1 MALSQIDADGLTN
14 TQWKDVINGGID
26 AIEDNTMM
34 SNTTIN
40 VTSTGSNP
48 ADVSVSMTGHVTTA
62 SPLTGS
68 TAIQDAI
75 ALLPR
80 NLDRHRAVFYFGGTE
95 GNPQTIAINKEL
107 NFTGFTGYLIL
118 ATKDGNDTGL
128 GTKRTSLT
136 NTIELVDGETSFSG
150 ASVLEFFSCAKVA
163 ISGLK
168 IKYSNTSC
176 TETQFAILA
185 STCPFVDI
193 ANCNI
198 EGHRNTVDS
207 NGKGSHAV
215 LSQQGSVT
223 RFRDGYLDN
232 FYIGLTASNA
242 GRVFSRNVG
251 TISTSLTYGM
261 NTSVGSI
268 GQPSNN
274 FLPTTTV
281 GRLIKDNGRGSLLVD
296 DEGLDFEREILTKT
310 KTVTI
315 PAGSTVSEIT
325 QIFRN
330 LPHNLN
336 GRSLTVK
343 FTSGSD
349 ASNPEVYDFGSD
361 TLYIRGFHGGD
372 LIIETT
378 GGTGEDDQRVLI
390 KGNPVQWKGVV
401 NFDDCLNATLRNIR
415 VETYGSNPTGQGME
429 SVRVSSSV
437 VHCDT
442 CKFKRGGS
450 YLYSSAVRSNHAI
463 NVRLLDCKF
472 EAFHYTVVGDHQSS
486 AFHLEDCE
494 SDGLRGGYGL
504 VAYRGSI
511 LSQSGSKLVTSQL
524 GNLTA
529 SGGLILHRRGMILD
543 EKIAQ
548 STKRYF
554 IAASD
559 TPSSYVYKDSQKNSD
574 YPNGKTLQ
582 TLAGADVVYSRNTIT
597 NAELSGG
604 TVTITTSSAHG
615 YDPNADGSYRVDIT
629 GLSTDSSGN
638 FTGTTD
644 PNGSRRVLSAPTATT
659 FTFAL
664 TGADETYTTS
674 GALVTN
680 VNMVK
685 QLITDAARV
694 MNGYDVQFFFASGT
708 YDWGFSDLTFK
719 GFNGGTLAIYGHLQD
734 SNSSL
739 TTIMKT
745 KDTNQNGVFMFEKSG
760 RCAMQKLA
768 FVQYGTNDD
777 TNVVEAA
784 YSAYLVVRNCT
795 FVNENTKANDAL
807 IAYDAKLRVEDTTF
821 SNFDRN
827 VVLTDFS
834 QGYMRNTVTATSGID
849 ANHHIRVSNGSN
861 MRTSGD
867 QASFSGN
874 EKESGGTIFNSS
886 GNIV

>member
-1 MALSQIDADGLTN
+1 MALDKIDADGLTN

-34 SNTTIN
+34 NQTTIN

-48 ADVSVSMTGHVTTA
+48 ADVSVSMTGHVTTS

-68 TAIQDAI
+68 TAIRDAI

-80 NLDRHRAVFYFGGTE
+80 NLDRHRAEFIFGGTE

-107 NFTGFTGYLIL
+107 YFNGFTGYLIL
-118 ATKDGNDTGL
+118 RTKDTNDL
-128 GTKRTSLT
+128 NQIGTKETSKT
-136 NTIELVDGETSFSG
+136 NTLELVDGENSGSG
-150 ASVLEFFSCAKVA
+150 ASILDFFACHKVA

-168 IKYSNTSC
+168 LKYSNTSC
-176 TETQFAILA
+176 DESQFAILA
-185 STCPFVDI
+185 STCSFVDV

-198 EGHRNTVDS
+198 EGHRNTLNS
-207 NGKGSHAV
+207 SLKASSAI
-215 LSQQGSVT
+215 LSQQGTVT
-223 RFRDGYLDN
+223 RFRDGYIDN
-232 FYIGLTASNA
+232 FYYGLHANNTARIF
-242 GRVFSRNVG
+242 GINVG
-251 TISTSLTYGM
+251 TISTAVRYGM
-261 NTSVGSI
+261 LTGNGSI
-268 GQPSNN
+268 GQPATN
-274 FLPTTTV
+274 FSPTTTT
-281 GRLIKDNGRGSLLVD
+281 GRFLKDTTGSLIVD
-296 DEGLDFEREILTKT
+296 EEGLDFEREILTKT

-372 LIIETT
+372 LIITT
-378 GGTGEDDQRVLI
+378 TAGSGEDDQRVLI
-390 KGNPVQWKGVV
+390 KGNPAQWKGVV

-415 VETYGSNPTGQGME
+415 VETYGTNPTGVGME

-442 CKFKRGGS
+442 CKFTRGGQ
-450 YLYSSAVRSNHAI
+450 YLHSAGIRSNHAL
-463 NVRLLDCKF
+463 NVRVLDCKF
-472 EAFHYTVVGDHQSS
+472 EAFHYAVVADHQSS
-486 AFHLEDCE
+486 AFHLENCQ
-494 SDGLRGGYGL
+494 SVGLRGGYGL
-504 VAYRGSI
+504 VAYKGSI
-511 LSQSGSKLVTSQL
+511 LSESGVTKVTSQL
-524 GNLTA
+524 GNKVA
-529 SGGLILHRRGMILD
+529 SGGLITQNAGIILN
-543 EKIAQ
+543 ERIAQ
-548 STKRYF
+548 SSRRFK
-554 IAASD
+554 IAAAD
-559 TPSSYVYKDSQKNSD
+559 TPSD
-574 YPNGKTLQ
+574 YIYRDGSNNNLGALST
-582 TLAGADVVYSRNTIT
+582 ADVVYSRNTIT
-597 NAELSGG
+597 GAVLSGG

-615 YDPNADGSYRVDIT
+615 YDPNADGSYRVYISSLGYT
-629 GLSTDSSGN
+629 GV
-638 FTGTTD
+638 D
-644 PNGSRRVLSAPTATT
+644 PNGSRRVLSAPTPTT

-664 TGADETYTTS
+664 TGADETFTTS
-674 GALVTN
+674 GATVSN
-680 VNMVK
+680 IDMVK
-685 QLITDAARV
+685 QLIGDATKV
-694 MNGYDVQFFFASGT
+694 MNGYDVQFYFASGT
-708 YDWGFSDLTFK
+708 YDWGFGTLNFK
-719 GFNGGTLAIYGHLQD
+719 GFNGGTLGVYGHMQD

-745 KDTNQNGVFMFEKSG
+745 KDTNQNGVFMFEKSS
-760 RCAMQKLA
+760 RCTLQKMA
-768 FVQYGTNDD
+768 FIQYGTNDD
-777 TNVVEAA
+777 CNVVEAA
-784 YSAYLVVRNCT
+784 FSAYLVVRNCT

-807 IAYDAKLRVEDTTF
+807 IAYDAKLRVEETTF

-834 QGYMRNTVTATSGID
+834 QGYMRNTVTATSGVD

-861 MRTSGD
+861 MRTSGS

-874 EKESGGTIFNSS
+874 ERESGGTIFNSL

>member
-1 MALSQIDADGLTN
+1 MALDKIDADGLTN

-34 SNTTIN
+34 SSTTIN

-48 ADVSVSMTGHVTTA
+48 ADVSVSMTGHVATS

-107 NFTGFTGYLIL
+107 HFNGFTGYLVL
-118 ATKDGNDTGL
+118 TTKDGNDTGL

-136 NTIELVDGETSFSG
+136 NTLELVDGDTTASG
-150 ASVLEFFSCAKVA
+150 RSVLEFFSCAKVA

-168 IKYSNTSC
+168 IKFSNTSC
-176 TETQFAILA
+176 TDTQFAILS

-198 EGHRNTVDS
+198 EGHRNTLDS

-232 FYIGLTASNA
+232 FYLGLTAHNT
-242 GRVFSRNVG
+242 GRVFARNVG
-251 TISTSLTYGM
+251 TISTSLAYGM
-261 NTSVGSI
+261 NTGNGSI
-268 GQPSNN
+268 GHPSVN

-281 GRLIKDNGRGSLLVD
+281 GRIYKDNGRGSLLVD
-296 DEGLDFEREILTKT
+296 DEGLNFEREILTRT

-336 GRSLTVK
+336 GRTLTVK
-343 FTSGSD
+343 FTSGAD

-361 TLYIRGFHGGD
+361 TLYIRGFHGGN
-372 LIIETT
+372 LSVTT
-378 GGTGEDDQRVLI
+378 TAGSEEDDQRVLI
-390 KGNPVQWKGVV
+390 KGNPVKWKGVV
-401 NFDDCLNATLRNIR
+401 NFDDCLFATLNNVRI
-415 VETYGSNPTGQGME
+415 ETYGDNTGSQGME
-429 SVRVSSSV
+429 SLRISESAI
-437 VHCDT
+437 HCHNV
-442 CKFKRGGS
+442 KFKREGV
-450 YLYSSAVRSNHAI
+450 YLHSSGVRSNHAV

-472 EAFHYTVVGDHQSS
+472 EDFHYAALADHQSN
-486 AFHLEDCE
+486 AFHLQNCQ
-494 SDGLRGGYGL
+494 SVGLRGGYGL
-504 VAYRGSI
+504 VAYNGSI
-511 LSQSGSKLVTSQL
+511 MSESGSNKVTSQL
-524 GNLTA
+524 GNKVA
-529 SGGLILHRRGMILD
+529 AGGLITHNSGMILN
-543 EKIAQ
+543 ERIAQ
-548 STKRYF
+548 STRRFK

-559 TPSSYVYKDSQKNSD
+559 TPSD
-574 YPNGKTLQ
+574 YIYRDESGNNIGALST
-582 TLAGADVVYSRNTIT
+582 ADVVYSRNTIT
-597 NAELSGG
+597 DAVLSGG

-615 YDPNADGSYRVDIT
+615 YDPNADGSYRVYISSLGYT
-629 GLSTDSSGN
+629 GVN
-638 FTGTTD
+638 
-644 PNGSRRVLSAPTATT
+644 PNGSRKVVSAPTPTT
-659 FTFAL
+659 FTFPL
-664 TGADETYTTS
+664 TGANETFTTS
-674 GALVTN
+674 GATVSN
-680 VNMVK
+680 IDMVK
-685 QLITDAARV
+685 QLIGDATKV
-694 MNGYDVQFFFASGT
+694 LNGYDVQFYFASGT
-708 YDWGFSDLTFK
+708 YDWGFGTLNFK
-719 GFNGGTLAIYGHLQD
+719 GFNGGQLSVYGHQTD

-745 KDTNQNGVFMFEKSG
+745 KDTNDNGVFMFEKSN
-760 RCAMQKLA
+760 RCLLTKMA
-768 FVQYGTNDD
+768 FIQYGTNND
-777 TNVVEAA
+777 TNVVEVP
-784 YSAYLVVRNCT
+784 YSSYLILRNCT
-795 FVNENTKANDAL
+795 FVNENTKANDA
-807 IAYDAKLRVEDTTF
+807 ISVYDGRVRIEETTF

-834 QGYMRNTVTATSGID
+834 EGYMKNTVTATSGVD
-849 ANHHIRVSNGSN
+849 ANHHIRCINGSN
-861 MRTSGD
+861 MRTSGS

-874 EKESGGTIFNSS
+874 ERESGGTIFNSS

>member
-34 SNTTIN
+34 SDTTIN

-48 ADVSVSMTGHVTTA
+48 ADVSVSMTGHVTTS

-68 TAIQDAI
+68 TAIHDAI

-107 NFTGFTGYLIL
+107 HFSGFTGYLIL
-118 ATKDGNDTGL
+118 TSKDGNDTGL
-128 GTKRTSLT
+128 GTKQTSKT
-136 NTIELVDGETSFSG
+136 NTIELVDGDTTASG
-150 ASVLEFFSCAKVA
+150 RSVLEFFSCAKVA

-168 IKYSNTSC
+168 IKFSNTSC
-176 TETQFAILA
+176 TDTQFAILS

-232 FYIGLTASNA
+232 FYIGLTAHNT
-242 GRVFSRNVG
+242 GRVFARNVG
-251 TISTSLTYGM
+251 TISTSLAYGM
-261 NTSVGSI
+261 NTGNGSI
-268 GQPSNN
+268 GQPSTN

-281 GRLIKDNGRGSLLVD
+281 GRIYKDNGRGSLLVD
-296 DEGLDFEREILTKT
+296 DEGLDFEREILTRT

-378 GGTGEDDQRVLI
+378 AGTGEDDQRVLI

-401 NFDDCLNATLRNIR
+401 NFDDCLNANLRNIR

-429 SVRVSSSV
+429 TVRVSCSV
-437 VHCDT
+437 VHCNN
-442 CKFKRGGS
+442 CKFTRGGQ
-450 YLYSSAVRSNHAI
+450 YLHSAGIRSNHAL
-463 NVRLLDCKF
+463 NVRVLECKF
-472 EAFHYTVVGDHQSS
+472 EAFHYAVVADHQSS
-486 AFHLEDCE
+486 AFHLENCQ
-494 SDGLRGGYGL
+494 SVGLRGGYGL
-504 VAYRGSI
+504 VAYKGSI
-511 LSQSGSKLVTSQL
+511 LSESGTTTVTSQL
-524 GNLTA
+524 GNKVA
-529 SGGLILHRRGMILD
+529 SGGLITQNAGIILN
-543 EKIAQ
+543 ERIAQ
-548 STKRYF
+548 STRRFK
-554 IAASD
+554 IAAAD
-559 TPSSYVYKDSQKNSD
+559 TPSDYIYRDSSNNNLGALS
-574 YPNGKTLQ
+574 T
-582 TLAGADVVYSRNTIT
+582 ADVVYSRNTIT
-597 NAELSGG
+597 GAELSGG
-604 TVTITTSSAHG
+604 IVTITTSSAHG
-615 YDPNADGSYRVDIT
+615 YDPNADGSYRVYISSLGYT
-629 GLSTDSSGN
+629 GV
-638 FTGTTD
+638 D
-644 PNGSRRVLSAPTATT
+644 PNGSRRVLSAPTSTT

-664 TGADETYTTS
+664 TGADETFTTS
-674 GALVTN
+674 GATVSN
-680 VNMVK
+680 IDMVK
-685 QLITDAARV
+685 QLIGDATKV
-694 MNGYDVQFFFASGT
+694 LNGYDVQFYFASGT
-708 YDWGFSDLTFK
+708 YDWGFGTLIFK
-719 GFNGGTLAIYGHLQD
+719 GFNGGNVSVYGHMMD

-745 KDTNQNGVFMFEKSG
+745 KDTNQNGVFIFEKSS
-760 RCAMQKLA
+760 RCTLQKMA
-768 FVQYGTNDD
+768 FIQYGTNTD
-777 TNVVEAA
+777 TNVVEVV
-784 YSAYLVVRNCT
+784 YNSYLILRNCT

-834 QGYMRNTVTATSGID
+834 QGYMRNTVTATSGVD

-861 MRTSGD
+861 MRTSGS

-874 EKESGGTIFNSS
+874 ERESGGTIFNSS